1 MPDEEYPFWLI
12 TGTLYNQYLTG
23 SMTGRCASLNKEG
36 SEAIV
41 EINPKDAEKLGV
53 SNEDV
58 LKAETR
64 RGNIEVRAVITD
76 KLTSGSVF
84 IPLHFIDQPA
94 NRLTNAALDP
104 VSKTPEYKACAV
116 KLEVLQV

>member
-1 MPDEEYPFWLI
+1 M
-12 TGTLYNQYLTG
+12 
-23 SMTGRCASLNKEG
+23 NKEG

-53 SNEDV
+53 SNEDI
-58 LKAETR
+58 LKAKTR

-76 KLTSGSVF
+76 KLTPGSVF

-94 NRLTNAALDP
+94 NIVNTFFE
-104 VSKTPEYKACAV
+104 TI
-116 KLEVLQV
+116 